1 MIIEYNNK
9 FTKNIN
15 NMAAPRIP
23 NSEEYWKDKGKNG
36 KQVWIYTHDD
46 MDGVFSGIAIKKYLL
61 SKGFEIKG
69 YGIVNYQ
76 ESWKATIIDKKFI
89 NVAVDFADFHPDI
102 DIYIDHHGDFKE
114 SDDIRNQSA
123 IKTKTGSAYEG
134 IMDQLGLPVDSLVL
148 SIIDMID
155 SAKYDQYGVKWTE
168 LLDYNVTE
176 ILQKPK
182 AKLLFSGVFNQMIKR
197 GDHRTLIEVIHN
209 ATDSSVYQI
218 LSLFKAFYPANNKDW
233 RSGEEQDF
241 FNDGLNRLDQVK
253 KRSRGSLEHKDIIT
267 TQEQFIEAFTE
278 EVPIYTYLINP
289 ETRKKTRRKKQVV
302 DQATGEMV
310 DEVRYEEYIKM
321 NGYCVIGDMVFM
333 PTGTWSNPI
342 RSRAIVQQD
351 IESGLLNARMEDIKW
366 VFLIYGDT
374 LQIVSFGRIDQTHE
388 ISSLKD
394 YTDELLIH
402 FEEQYDYKGSE
413 DTTSGGHVGIGTIS
427 NIGTTEFCVLNDKY
441 DDKELVSLRFL
452 DIFKNK
458 IISDLSGIDWKLN
471 FEWTRNP
478 KRYDQ
483 KFVSI
488 PKNARMMNINQI
500 RIVDTKTS
508 MEITYPDNYEQK
520 ETIKELQKIAAI
532 EKAEKEAKKQEFID
546 NRIEIVKQKHI
557 DFLESK
563 ESGEDKTKSEQEK

>member
-351 IESGLLNARMEDIKW
+351 IESGLLNARIEDIKW

-427 NIGTTEFCVLNDKY
+427 NIGTTEFSVLNDKY

>member
-351 IESGLLNARMEDIKW
+351 IESGLLNARIEDIKW